1 MIWAKL
7 TNQVLSHMSETA
19 LNPVLNAK
27 LDSVSG
33 GFVEM
38 QKSIRTAGRE
48 EKYSDMAIT
57 VNDGTGDKCICLI
70 ELKYA
75 AKRRCRGKARKSEK
89 GSGRTDQYLHN
100 CH

>member
-1 MIWAKL
+1 
-7 TNQVLSHMSETA
+7 MSETA

-57 VNDGTGDKCICLI
+57 VNDGTGDKCICLT

-75 AKRRCRGKARKSEK
+75 TKRRCRGKARKSEK